1 MLCGAACV
9 MLPAAFTAS
18 NCIGPSI
25 SSDGANSLAISVA
38 SLTCTM
44 NRGEKVGVRERGG
57 RMRLAVPRMLACLLT
72 LSIIGPV
79 LLSPVA

>member
-1 MLCGAACV
+1 MVRGAGV
-9 MLPAAFTAS
+9 VLPAAVTAS

-38 SLTCTM
+38 SLT
-44 NRGEKVGVRERGG
+44 
-57 RMRLAVPRMLACLLT
+57 